1 LRSLW
6 RTAGLEVI
14 LLPLGCESNEF
25 AADGKYVAAYGANG
39 TNGSA
44 RFASRARSS
53 LYGGGLQ
60 PAAAGTWRVRPTHLP
75 VTQDNAT
82 TTRPGDLAPSGC
94 AFARGSGGGIAR
106 AW

>member
-39 TNGSA
+39 T
-44 RFASRARSS
+44 
-53 LYGGGLQ
+53 
-60 PAAAGTWRVRPTHLP
+60 
-75 VTQDNAT
+75 
-82 TTRPGDLAPSGC
+82 
-94 AFARGSGGGIAR
+94 
-106 AW
+106 